1 MLIGMLMGVLI
12 GMLMDVLWKLQMT
25 GTDFKAIV

>member
-1 MLIGMLMGVLI
+1 MLINFMLIGMLMG
-12 GMLMDVLWKLQMT
+12 VLWKLQMT